1 MEKRLLEEQRLIKL
15 GNTTADRYSCTLHEY
30 IKLLQ
35 EIDELAD
42 DGVADSICNDKIDS
56 CSCCIHKNSK

>member
-1 MEKRLLEEQRLIKL
+1 MEKRLIKL
-15 GNTTADRYSCTLHEY
+15 GNTADRYSCTLHEY

-35 EIDELAD
+35 EIDEFA